1 MDVARTFA
9 VSHHHHHRG
18 GFEDAAVGSALAS
31 VARLDAPAP
40 LRR

>member
-1 MDVARTFA
+1 MRFRDGRRIII
-9 VSHHHHHRG
+9 HRG